1 MKQAF
6 FYADDSVVESTDLG
20 WLQSEFVML
29 TGLFDQVGLRKNI
42 RKTMGMVCKP
52 FRAAGYG

>member
-1 MKQAF
+1 MV
-6 FYADDSVVESTDLG
+6 SSTDPG

-29 TGLFDQVGLRKNI
+29 TGLFDLVGLRKNI